1 MAVIEATKANFKYI
15 IIIYKDQWHIN
26 GQLH

>member
-1 MAVIEATKANFKYI
+1 MAVIEATKANFKYLV
-15 IIIYKDQWHIN
+15 IIYIDQWHIS